1 MGDRLMIIGLPGSGK
16 STISDLVEGAPSDHR
31 HREDCFYRTRS
42 FEVPGGYI
50 ENHWMHS
57 IVIMLSQNQASGVL
71 LLIDG
76 ASGETLYSSGFAR
89 AFNEPC
95 LGVLTKCDQ
104 LDEGER
110 ERGLSRLADAGV
122 DAALCLS
129 TTTGEGVD
137 ELLDWVRSV
146 APNE

>member
-16 STISDLVEGAPSDHR
+16 STVSDLVEGEASDHR
-31 HREDCFYRTRS
+31 HREDCFYRARS
-42 FEVPGGYI
+42 FEVPGSYI

-57 IVIMLSQNQASGVL
+57 IVIMLSQNQAFGAL

-95 LGVLTKCDQ
+95 LGVLTKCDR
-104 LDEGER
+104 LDEDGR
-110 ERGLSRLADAGV
+110 ERGLAKLADAGV
-122 DAALCLS
+122 DMALCLS
-129 TTTGEGVD
+129 TTTGEGVS
-137 ELLDWVRSV
+137 ELLDWVRNV

>member
-1 MGDRLMIIGLPGSGK
+1 MGGRLMIIGLPGSGK
-16 STISDLVEGAPSDHR
+16 SAVSDLVEGTASDHR
-31 HREDCFYRTRS
+31 HREDCFYRTHS
-42 FEVPGGYI
+42 FEVPGSYI

-57 IVIMLSQNQASGVL
+57 VVIMLSQNQAFGVL

-104 LDEGER
+104 LGEEER
-110 ERGLSRLADAGV
+110 KRGLAKLVDAGT
-122 DAALCLS
+122 DAVLCLS
-129 TTTGEGVD
+129 TTTGEGVN
-137 ELLDWVRSV
+137 ELLDWVRNIT
-146 APNE
+146 PNE

>member
-16 STISDLVEGAPSDHR
+16 STVSDLVEGGASDHR
-31 HREDCFYRTRS
+31 HREDCLYRTRS
-42 FEVPGGYI
+42 FEVPGSYI

-104 LDEGER
+104 LSEGER
-110 ERGLSRLADAGV
+110 ERGLAKLVDAGV

-129 TTTGEGVD
+129 ATTGEGVN
-137 ELLDWVRSV
+137 ELLDWVRNV

>member
-16 STISDLVEGAPSDHR
+16 STISDLVEGEPSDHQ
-31 HREDCFYRTRS
+31 HREDCLYRSRS
-42 FEVPGGYI
+42 FEVPGSYI

-95 LGVLTKCDQ
+95 LGVLTKCD
-104 LDEGER
+104 LLSEEER
-110 ERGLSRLADAGV
+110 EQGRPGSWMPASIWHFAFRQQPARA
-122 DAALCLS
+122 
-129 TTTGEGVD
+129 
-137 ELLDWVRSV
+137 
-146 APNE
+146 

>member
-16 STISDLVEGAPSDHR
+16 STISDLVEGEPSDHQ
-31 HREDCFYRTRS
+31 HREDCLYRSRS
-42 FEVPGGYI
+42 FEVPGSYI

-95 LGVLTKCDQ
+95 LGVLTKCDR
-104 LDEGER
+104 LDEDER
-110 ERGLSRLADAGV
+110 ERGLAKLADAGV
-122 DAALCLS
+122 DMALCLS
-129 TTTGEGVD
+129 TTTGEGVN
-137 ELLDWVRSV
+137 ELLDWVRNV

>member
-16 STISDLVEGAPSDHR
+16 STVSDLVEGEPSDHR

-42 FEVPGGYI
+42 FEVPGSYI

-57 IVIMLSQNQASGVL
+57 IVIMLSQYQAFGVL

-95 LGVLTKCDQ
+95 LGVLTKCDR
-104 LDEGER
+104 LSEDER
-110 ERGLSRLADAGV
+110 KQGLAKLVDAGV

-129 TTTGEGVD
+129 TATGEGVN
-137 ELLDWVRSV
+137 ELLDWVRSI

>member
-16 STISDLVEGAPSDHR
+16 STISDLVEGEASDHR
-31 HREDCFYRTRS
+31 HREDCFYRARS
-42 FEVPGGYI
+42 FEVPGSYV
-50 ENHWMHS
+50 ENHWMGS
-57 IVIMLSQNQASGVL
+57 ILIMLSQNQAFAVL

-76 ASGETLYSSGFAR
+76 ARGETLYSTGFAR

-95 LGVLTKCDQ
+95 LGVLTKCD
-104 LDEGER
+104 LLGKDER
-110 ERGLSRLADAGV
+110 ERGLAKLADAGV

-129 TTTGEGVD
+129 TITGEGVN
-137 ELLDWVRSV
+137 ELLDWVRSI